1 MAVSYSHDEILF
13 LPDEKTEVDAAALER
28 AKADDHFSI
37 SYGGSDEKE
46 ELLAAGC
53 CHICP
58 RGSEHSI
65 INTGDDDLVMLTVV
79 VEQDRK

>member
-1 MAVSYSHDEILF
+1 MTVSYSRDAILF

-28 AKADDHFSI
+28 VQADD
-37 SYGGSDEKE
+37 

-58 RGSEHSI
+58 KGSEHSI
-65 INTGDDDLVMLTVV
+65 INTGDDDPVMLTVV